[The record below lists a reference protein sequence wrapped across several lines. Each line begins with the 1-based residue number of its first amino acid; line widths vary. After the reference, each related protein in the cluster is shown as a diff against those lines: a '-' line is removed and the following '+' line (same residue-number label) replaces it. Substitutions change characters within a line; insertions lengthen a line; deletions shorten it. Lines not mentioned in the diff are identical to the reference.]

1 MKNKI
6 KVVPL
11 LIAVIMCAV
20 FLSACGIV
28 TNDNSEHA
36 FDDAAI
42 SDVNIKFDD
51 CGDAPTVDSIVSN
64 DKIDNTY
71 LDSDNSKPN
80 KTPTLPDIVF
90 PSAPET
96 SPSGSNDGAANLD
109 GTEKTDGEPNDVEV
123 VTVEYLASAGGY
135 IEGES
140 TQIVKR
146 GNLTSI
152 VHAVAEDGY
161 VFIKWSDEAD
171 FEEGRRD
178 KADKSFTVTAVFAQ
192 ETVVLDKLK
201 FKLEYNRLGYSVSA
215 NDKTLTEAIIP
226 DYINGLPVK
235 TVAFNSCT
243 ELLYAFI
250 PETVDTIGDR
260 VFYNCKKLKTVKGM
274 LGVVTL
280 GKDAFK
286 DCESLE
292 KVIGMTNLK
301 FFDASAFDGCKS
313 LKNYILPETVEQID
327 ITNQYDEHLSE
338 LSRLVFIRQKPD
350 ELNNVEIIKSKR
362 ISIPHAVYIGTEG
375 KPRDEYA
382 LKDDDELFNFTLT
395 NDGAGYSVSA
405 RDYDM
410 TEALIPSHYNGLPVT
425 EIADRGFMNSK
436 VVTAYF
442 PKTVTKIGQNA
453 FSNCRRLIRVA
464 GLNEVT
470 TIGSE
475 AFSDCLRL
483 NEIVLPHSLE
493 KAGANIFKNNP
504 NAVYIR
510 KSRAETDKLNAQWDK
525 ARPASAKTVC
535 VGEMGMPSDVGGGMQ
550 FVLSGPEDI
559 LPNVPEFYM
568 LYKADKNI
576 KNAIIPAYI
585 KGIPVKCIFVIVFS
599 GNSALNN
606 VFIPDTVEVIFA
618 RAFAN
623 CVNLKKIYRAKGLRL
638 IQAGS
643 LHSSFIGCDAL
654 AELIVTNNIEI
665 TDKTIAFS

>member
-28 TNDNSEHA
+28 TNDNSAHA

-135 IEGES
+135 IEGVS
-140 TQIVKR
+140 TQTVKR

-226 DYINGLPVK
+226 DYINGLPVIS
-235 TVAFNSCT
+235 VAERGFSTCT
-243 ELLYAFI
+243 ELNYVFI
-250 PETVDTIGDR
+250 PDTVKEIYPRAFTH
-260 VFYNCKKLKTVKGM
+260 CKNLRTVKGM
-274 LGVVTL
+274 LGVIAL
-280 GKDAFK
+280 DANAFE
-286 DCESLE
+286 DCINLE
-292 KVIGMTNLK
+292 KIIGMNKLR
-301 FFDASAFDGCKS
+301 FLSFAFNGCKS
-313 LKNYILPETVEQID
+313 LKKYILPETVEYIFLGNSQLISSDFYSRRILTRVKLTNTD
-327 ITNQYDEHLSE
+327 INYNIPTDT
-338 LSRLVFIRQKPD
+338 V
-350 ELNNVEIIKSKR
+350 
-362 ISIPHAVYIGTEG
+362 SIPHITYIGAEG
-375 KPRDEYA
+375 KPNDEYA

-436 VVTAYF
+436 VVTAYV
-442 PKTVTKIGQNA
+442 PETVIKIGQNA
-453 FSNCRRLIRVA
+453 FSGCGNLIRVA

-470 TIGSE
+470 AIGAE
-475 AFSDCLRL
+475 AFSDCVRL

-504 NAVYIR
+504 NTIYIR
-510 KSRAETDKLNAQWDK
+510 KSRAEADKLNAQWDK
-525 ARPASAKTVC
+525 ARPSSAKTVC
-535 VGEMGMPSDVGGGMQ
+535 AGEMGMASDVGGGMH
-550 FVLSGPEDI
+550 FFYNKIIVDGKAITGYSLSYVE
-559 LPNVPEFYM
+559 
-568 LYKADKNI
+568 KNI
-576 KNAIIPAYI
+576 SEAVIPATI
-585 KGIPVKCIFVIVFS
+585 NGVPIIGIHVRVCQDHEKLKKVY
-599 GNSALNN
+599 
-606 VFIPDTVEVIFA
+606 IPDTVVDIMLH
-618 RAFAN
+618 AFRN
-623 CVNLKKIYRAKGLRL
+623 CKNLERVYGMKNVKTLYIEA
-638 IQAGS
+638 
-643 LHSSFIGCDAL
+643 FEGCDKL
-654 AELIVTNNIEI
+654 QRLVFPNDVIILRRP
-665 TDKTIAFS
+665 

>member
-28 TNDNSEHA
+28 TNDNSAHA

-226 DYINGLPVK
+226 DYINGLPVIS
-235 TVAFNSCT
+235 VAERGFSTCT
-243 ELLYAFI
+243 ELNYVFI
-250 PETVDTIGDR
+250 PDTVKEIYPRAFTH
-260 VFYNCKKLKTVKGM
+260 CKNLRTVKGM
-274 LGVVTL
+274 LGVIAL
-280 GKDAFK
+280 DANAFE
-286 DCESLE
+286 DCINLE
-292 KVIGMTNLK
+292 KIIGMNKLR
-301 FFDASAFDGCKS
+301 FLSFAFNGCKS
-313 LKNYILPETVEQID
+313 LKKYILPETVEYIFLGNSQLISSDFYSRRILTRVKLTNTD
-327 ITNQYDEHLSE
+327 INYNIPTDT
-338 LSRLVFIRQKPD
+338 V
-350 ELNNVEIIKSKR
+350 
-362 ISIPHAVYIGTEG
+362 SIPHITYIGAEG
-375 KPRDEYA
+375 KPNDEYA

-436 VVTAYF
+436 VVTAYV
-442 PKTVTKIGQNA
+442 PETVIKIGQNA
-453 FSNCRRLIRVA
+453 FSGCGNLIRVA

-470 TIGSE
+470 AIGAE
-475 AFSDCLRL
+475 AFSDCVRL

-504 NAVYIR
+504 NTIYIR
-510 KSRAETDKLNAQWDK
+510 KSRPEADKLNAQWDK
-525 ARPASAKTVC
+525 ARPSSAKTVC
-535 VGEMGMPSDVGGGMQ
+535 AGEMGMASDVGGGMH
-550 FVLSGPEDI
+550 FFYNKIIVDGKAITGYSLSYVE
-559 LPNVPEFYM
+559 
-568 LYKADKNI
+568 KNI
-576 KNAIIPAYI
+576 SEAVIPATI
-585 KGIPVKCIFVIVFS
+585 NGVPIIGIHVRVCQDHEKLKKVY
-599 GNSALNN
+599 
-606 VFIPDTVEVIFA
+606 IPDTVVDIMLH
-618 RAFAN
+618 AFRN
-623 CVNLKKIYRAKGLRL
+623 CKNLERVYGMKNVKTLYIEA
-638 IQAGS
+638 
-643 LHSSFIGCDAL
+643 FEGCDKL
-654 AELIVTNNIEI
+654 QRLVFPNDVIILRRP
-665 TDKTIAFS
+665 

>member
-28 TNDNSEHA
+28 TNDNSAHA

-226 DYINGLPVK
+226 DYINGLPVIS
-235 TVAFNSCT
+235 VAERGFSTCT
-243 ELLYAFI
+243 ELNYVFI
-250 PETVDTIGDR
+250 PDTVKEIYPRAFTH
-260 VFYNCKKLKTVKGM
+260 CKNLRTVKGM
-274 LGVVTL
+274 LGVIAL
-280 GKDAFK
+280 DANAFE
-286 DCESLE
+286 DCINLE
-292 KVIGMTNLK
+292 KIIGMNKLR
-301 FFDASAFDGCKS
+301 FLSFAFNGCKS
-313 LKNYILPETVEQID
+313 LKKYILPETVEYIFLGNSQLISSDFYSRRILTRVKLTNTD
-327 ITNQYDEHLSE
+327 INYNIPTDT
-338 LSRLVFIRQKPD
+338 V
-350 ELNNVEIIKSKR
+350 
-362 ISIPHAVYIGTEG
+362 SIPHITYIGAEG
-375 KPRDEYA
+375 KPNDEYA

-436 VVTAYF
+436 VVTAYV
-442 PKTVTKIGQNA
+442 PETVIKIGQNA
-453 FSNCRRLIRVA
+453 FSGCGNLIRVA

-470 TIGSE
+470 AIGAE
-475 AFSDCLRL
+475 AFSDCVRL

-504 NAVYIR
+504 NTIYIR
-510 KSRAETDKLNAQWDK
+510 KSRAEADKLNAQWDK
-525 ARPASAKTVC
+525 ARPSSAKTVC
-535 VGEMGMPSDVGGGMQ
+535 AGEMGMASDVGGGMH
-550 FVLSGPEDI
+550 FFYNKIIVDGKAITGYSLSYVE
-559 LPNVPEFYM
+559 
-568 LYKADKNI
+568 KNI
-576 KNAIIPAYI
+576 SEAVIPATI
-585 KGIPVKCIFVIVFS
+585 NGVPIIGIHVRVCQDHEKLKKVY
-599 GNSALNN
+599 
-606 VFIPDTVEVIFA
+606 IPDTVVDIMLH
-618 RAFAN
+618 AFRN
-623 CVNLKKIYRAKGLRL
+623 CKNLERVYGMKNVKTLYIEA
-638 IQAGS
+638 
-643 LHSSFIGCDAL
+643 FEGCDKL
-654 AELIVTNNIEI
+654 QRLVFPNDVIILRRP
-665 TDKTIAFS
+665 

>member
-28 TNDNSEHA
+28 TNDNSAHA

-226 DYINGLPVK
+226 DYINGLPVIS
-235 TVAFNSCT
+235 VAERGFSTCT
-243 ELLYAFI
+243 ELNYVFI
-250 PETVDTIGDR
+250 PDTVKEIYPRAFTH
-260 VFYNCKKLKTVKGM
+260 CKNLRTVKGM
-274 LGVVTL
+274 LGVIAL
-280 GKDAFK
+280 DANAFE
-286 DCESLE
+286 DCINLE
-292 KVIGMTNLK
+292 KIIGMNK
-301 FFDASAFDGCKS
+301 
-313 LKNYILPETVEQID
+313 
-327 ITNQYDEHLSE
+327 
-338 LSRLVFIRQKPD
+338 
-350 ELNNVEIIKSKR
+350 
-362 ISIPHAVYIGTEG
+362 
-375 KPRDEYA
+375 
-382 LKDDDELFNFTLT
+382 
-395 NDGAGYSVSA
+395 
-405 RDYDM
+405 
-410 TEALIPSHYNGLPVT
+410 
-425 EIADRGFMNSK
+425 
-436 VVTAYF
+436 
-442 PKTVTKIGQNA
+442 
-453 FSNCRRLIRVA
+453 
-464 GLNEVT
+464 
-470 TIGSE
+470 
-475 AFSDCLRL
+475 LRFL
-483 NEIVLPHSLE
+483 RS
-493 KAGANIFKNNP
+493 G
-504 NAVYIR
+504 
-510 KSRAETDKLNAQWDK
+510 RAH
-525 ARPASAKTVC
+525 V
-535 VGEMGMPSDVGGGMQ
+535 
-550 FVLSGPEDI
+550 
-559 LPNVPEFYM
+559 
-568 LYKADKNI
+568 
-576 KNAIIPAYI
+576 
-585 KGIPVKCIFVIVFS
+585 
-599 GNSALNN
+599 
-606 VFIPDTVEVIFA
+606 
-618 RAFAN
+618 
-623 CVNLKKIYRAKGLRL
+623 
-638 IQAGS
+638 
-643 LHSSFIGCDAL
+643 
-654 AELIVTNNIEI
+654 
-665 TDKTIAFS
+665 

>member
-28 TNDNSEHA
+28 TNDNSAHA

-226 DYINGLPVK
+226 DYINGLPVIS
-235 TVAFNSCT
+235 VAERGFSTCT
-243 ELLYAFI
+243 ELNYVFI
-250 PETVDTIGDR
+250 PDTVKEIYPRAFTH
-260 VFYNCKKLKTVKGM
+260 CKNLRTVKGM
-274 LGVVTL
+274 LGVIAL
-280 GKDAFK
+280 DANAFE
-286 DCESLE
+286 DCINLE
-292 KVIGMTNLK
+292 KIIGMNKLR
-301 FFDASAFDGCKS
+301 FLSFAFNGCKS
-313 LKNYILPETVEQID
+313 LKKYILPETVEYIFLGNSQLISSDFYSRRILTRVKLTNTD
-327 ITNQYDEHLSE
+327 INYNIPTDT
-338 LSRLVFIRQKPD
+338 V
-350 ELNNVEIIKSKR
+350 
-362 ISIPHAVYIGTEG
+362 SIPHITYIGAEG
-375 KPRDEYA
+375 KPNDEYA

-436 VVTAYF
+436 VVTVYI
-442 PKTVTKIGQNA
+442 PETVTKIGQHA
-453 FSNCRRLIRVA
+453 FSNSRHLIRVA

-470 TIGSE
+470 TIEAE
-475 AFSDCLRL
+475 AFSDCIRL

-493 KAGANIFKNNP
+493 NAGANIFKNNP

-510 KSRAETDKLNAQWDK
+510 KSRAEADKLNAQWDK
-525 ARPASAKTVC
+525 ARPSSAKTVC
-535 VGEMGMPSDVGGGMQ
+535 AGEMGMASDVGGGMH
-550 FVLSGPEDI
+550 FFYNKIIVDGKAITGYSLSYVE
-559 LPNVPEFYM
+559 
-568 LYKADKNI
+568 KNI
-576 KNAIIPAYI
+576 SEAVIPATI
-585 KGIPVKCIFVIVFS
+585 NGVPIIGIHVRVCQDHEKLKKVY
-599 GNSALNN
+599 
-606 VFIPDTVEVIFA
+606 IPDTVVDIMLH
-618 RAFAN
+618 AFRN
-623 CVNLKKIYRAKGLRL
+623 CKNLERVYGMKNVKTLYIEA
-638 IQAGS
+638 
-643 LHSSFIGCDAL
+643 FEGCDKL
-654 AELIVTNNIEI
+654 QRLVFPNDVIILRRP
-665 TDKTIAFS
+665 